1 MYSITLYCKYCP
13 KKKNKY
19 YIIIILVLYCKST
32 FYIKII
38 DLIDRFGIKLVPKV
52 IISVK
57 QN

>member
-1 MYSITLYCKYCP
+1 MYSIRLYCKYCP

-19 YIIIILVLYCKST
+19 YIIIILVLDCKST
-32 FYIKII
+32 LYVKIV
-38 DLIDRFGIKLVPKV
+38 DLIDRFGIKLVSKV